1 MALNRK
7 TITIE
12 KGRDAGKMFVV
23 TEMPVTKADNWAM
36 RAMFALANA
45 GIDIGDVSPSMG
57 MMGIGQV
64 AIKALANIRAE
75 VGIPLLNEL
84 LDCAQIVPSGGNAR
98 QIEVDTDI
106 QDITTLLLLR
116 KEALLIHIGFLMQG
130 GGSDLSS

>member
-1 MALNRK
+1 MALNNK
-7 TITIE
+7 IITIE

-45 GIDIGDVSPSMG
+45 GIDIGEVSPAMG

-64 AIKALANIRAE
+64 AIKALANIRAD

-84 LDCAQIVPSGGNAR
+84 LDCAQIIPSGGNAR
-98 QIEVDTDI
+98 QIEMDSDI

-116 KEALLIHIGFLMQG
+116 KEALVIHIGFLMQG
-130 GGSDLSS
+130 DGSDSSN

>member
-1 MALNRK
+1 MALNNK
-7 TITIE
+7 VITIE

-45 GIDIGDVSPSMG
+45 GIDIGEVSPAMG

-64 AIKALANIRAE
+64 AIKALANIRAD

-84 LDCAQIVPSGGNAR
+84 LDCAEIIPSGGNAR
-98 QIEVDTDI
+98 QIEMDSDI

-116 KEALLIHIGFLMQG
+116 KEALVIHIGFLMQG
-130 GGSDLSS
+130 DGSDSSN

>member
-1 MALNRK
+1 MALNSK
-7 TITIE
+7 VITIE

-45 GIDIGDVSPSMG
+45 GIDIGEVSPAMG
-57 MMGIGQV
+57 MMGVGQV
-64 AIKALANIRAE
+64 AIKALANIRAD

-84 LDCAQIVPSGGNAR
+84 LDCAQIIPSGGNAR
-98 QIEVDTDI
+98 QIEMDSDI

-116 KEALLIHIGFLMQG
+116 KEALVIHIGFLMQG
-130 GGSDLSS
+130 DGSDSSN

>member
-1 MALNRK
+1 MALNGK

>member
-1 MALNRK
+1 MALNNK
-7 TITIE
+7 VITIE

-45 GIDIGDVSPSMG
+45 GIDIGEVSPAMG

-64 AIKALANIRAE
+64 AIKALANIRAD

-84 LDCAQIVPSGGNAR
+84 LDCAQFVPSGGVAR
-98 QIEVDTDI
+98 QIEMDSDI

-116 KEALLIHIGFLMQG
+116 KEALVIHIGFLMQG
-130 GGSDLSS
+130 DGSDSSN

>member
-1 MALNRK
+1 MALNTK

-23 TEMPVTKADNWAM
+23 TEMPVIRADNWAM

-98 QIEVDTDI
+98 QIEMDSDI

-130 GGSDLSS
+130 GGSDLSN

>member
-1 MALNRK
+1 MALNNK
-7 TITIE
+7 VITIE

-45 GIDIGDVSPSMG
+45 GIDIGEVSPAMG

-64 AIKALANIRAE
+64 AIKALANIRAD

-84 LDCAQIVPSGGNAR
+84 LDCAQIIPSGGNAR
-98 QIEVDTDI
+98 QIEMDSDI

-116 KEALLIHIGFLMQG
+116 KEALVIHIGFLMQG
-130 GGSDLSS
+130 DGSDSSN

>member
-1 MALNRK
+1 MALNSK

-98 QIEVDTDI
+98 QIEMDSDI

-116 KEALLIHIGFLMQG
+116 KEALVIHIGFLMQG
-130 GGSDLSS
+130 DGSDSSN

>member
-1 MALNRK
+1 MALNNK
-7 TITIE
+7 VITIE

-45 GIDIGDVSPSMG
+45 GIDIGEVSPAMG

-64 AIKALANIRAE
+64 AIKALANIRAD

-84 LDCAQIVPSGGNAR
+84 LECAQIIPSGGNAR
-98 QIEVDTDI
+98 QIEMDSDI

-116 KEALLIHIGFLMQG
+116 KEALVIHIGFLMQG
-130 GGSDLSS
+130 DGSDSSN

>member
-1 MALNRK
+1 MALNNK
-7 TITIE
+7 VITIE

-45 GIDIGDVSPSMG
+45 GIDIGEVSPAMG

-64 AIKALANIRAE
+64 AIKALANIRAD

-84 LDCAQIVPSGGNAR
+84 LDCAQFVPSGGVAR
-98 QIEVDTDI
+98 QIEMDSDV

-116 KEALLIHIGFLMQG
+116 KEALVIHIGFLMQG
-130 GGSDLSS
+130 DGSDSSN